1 MQGTTAQIVM
11 FPTLS
16 GFSHAASHIYV
27 KEETELSLT
36 EYHSVSED
44 KPERWGGGGRGG
56 CWLSEKYCGYIIY
69 FCTHFCLHEISTNA
83 NTYVCVKIIMN

>member
-27 KEETELSLT
+27 KEEIELSLT
-36 EYHSVSED
+36 EYH
-44 KPERWGGGGRGG
+44 RCIRR
-56 CWLSEKYCGYIIY
+56 
-69 FCTHFCLHEISTNA
+69 
-83 NTYVCVKIIMN
+83 